1 MRNTPTLAPTNC
13 QNCPRRQNSLLGCC
27 QVGELNLISGNKSFQ
42 IYQKGQIIFHEGS
55 RVNNLYCIFQ
65 GKVKMTKTGGDGK
78 AQIMR
83 FVREGDNMGYRALM
97 SDAPYACSAVALE
110 DCIVCSVP
118 RPDVLNLL
126 ESNAQFT
133 RALLRQLTD
142 SLNDT
147 ETRMLHMTYKPVRE
161 RLAGAL
167 LLLHR
172 VFSQDGQATTIP
184 ISREDLASLIGT
196 ATETASRLVSEF
208 KEEGLI
214 ATKGSKITILN
225 AATLTQISTRYD

>member
-13 QNCPRRQNSLLGCC
+13 QNCPRRQHSLLGCC
-27 QVGELNLISGNKSFQ
+27 QLGELNLISDSKSFQ
-42 IYQKGQIIFHEGS
+42 VYQKGQIIFHEGS
-55 RVNNLYCIFQ
+55 RVNSLYCVFQ

-118 RPDVLNLL
+118 RADVLSVM
-126 ESNAQFT
+126 ESNPQFT

-142 SLNDT
+142 SLNET

-172 VFSQDGQATTIP
+172 VFSHDGQTTTIP

-225 AATLTQISTRYD
+225 AATLTQISTQYD

>member
-1 MRNTPTLAPTNC
+1 M
-13 QNCPRRQNSLLGCC
+13 GCC
-27 QVGELNLISGNKSFQ
+27 QLDELNLLAPAKTFQ
-42 IYQKGQIIFHEGS
+42 TYQKGQVIFREGGRLS
-55 RVNNLYCIFQ
+55 SLYCIFQ
-65 GKVKMTKTGGDGK
+65 GKAKMIKTGGDGK
-78 AQIMR
+78 EQIMR
-83 FVREGDNMGYRALM
+83 FAREGDTMGYRALM

-110 DCIVCSVP
+110 DCVVCTVP
-118 RPDVLNLL
+118 RPDVL
-126 ESNAQFT
+126 SVMAQNAQFT
-133 RALLRQLTD
+133 HALLRLLTAALTE
-142 SLNDT
+142 S

-172 VFSQDGQATTIP
+172 TFCDDASPSIP
-184 ISREDLASLIGT
+184 ISRDDLASLIGT

-225 AATLTQISTRYD
+225 AATLTQISTQYD

>member
-1 MRNTPTLAPTNC
+1 MRNTPTLAPSNC
-13 QNCPRRQNSLLGCC
+13 QDCPRRQQALLGCC
-27 QVGELNLISGNKSFQ
+27 QLDELNLVSASKTFQ
-42 IYQKGQIIFHEGS
+42 TYQKGQVIFREGS
-55 RVNNLYCIFQ
+55 RLNSLYCIFQ
-65 GKVKMTKTGGDGK
+65 GKVKMTKTGGDAK
-78 AQIMR
+78 EQIMR
-83 FVREGDNMGYRALM
+83 FAREGDTMGYRSLL

-110 DCIVCSVP
+110 DCVVCMVP
-118 RPDVLNLL
+118 RPDAQSLMQQNP
-126 ESNAQFT
+126 QFT
-133 RALLRQLTD
+133 QALLRQLSE
-142 SLNDT
+142 SLTDT

-172 VFSQDGQATTIP
+172 TFCQDGARCDIP
-184 ISREDLASLIGT
+184 ISRDDLASLIGT

-225 AATLTQISTRYD
+225 AATLTQISTQYD

>member
-1 MRNTPTLAPTNC
+1 MKQVPSLAPTNC
-13 QNCPRRQNSLLGCC
+13 QDCPRRQQSLLGCC
-27 QVGELNLISGNKSFQ
+27 QLAELNLVSTTKTFQ
-42 IYQKGQIIFHEGS
+42 TYQKGQVIFREGS
-55 RVNNLYCIFQ
+55 RLNSLYCIFE

-83 FVREGDNMGYRALM
+83 FTREGDTMGFRALM

-110 DCIVCSVP
+110 DCVVCMVP
-118 RPDVLNLL
+118 RTDVLSLMEQNT
-126 ESNAQFT
+126 QFT
-133 RALLRQLTD
+133 RALLRHLTD
-142 SLNDT
+142 SLNET

-172 VFSQDGQATTIP
+172 TFCLDSGNCAIP

-225 AATLTQISTRYD
+225 AATLTQISTQYD